1 MKKKIFNIIAILALV
16 ASFALPALVAQNVW
30 ADVSC
35 DGVSSS
41 AAKSKCE
48 SQASNCSK
56 IPDTSARQS
65 CEAQVQKRVSNCINV
80 PDTRSKE
87 QCFNAQFGTSSSS
100 TTDNQESTNTTD
112 TGGGGTSP
120 SSGSSKATS
129 GATESSPELLYENR
143 QCPEGEVYTSI
154 IGGGG
159 CVSIEDNGGNI
170 FSILNT
176 VLTILTYGVGIAG
189 TLGIVISGIQYLT
202 ARDNEQQMVK
212 AKSRLINIVIGLAAY
227 AFMWAFLQWLIP
239 GGLLSGSK

>member
-16 ASFALPALVAQNVW
+16 ASFALPALVTQNVW

-65 CEAQVQKRVSNCINV
+65 CEAQVQKRVSNCINI

-87 QCFNAQFGTSSSS
+87 QCFNAQFGASSSS

-129 GATESSPELLYENR
+129 GATESSPDSMNK
-143 QCPEGEVYTSI
+143 QCGEGEVYTSI

-239 GGLLSGSK
+239 GGLLNGSK